1 MKVKCKFY
9 AWNVKGLGL
18 YHISKV
24 LIKGLPFTQLH
35 DDYRTKIISFDHFPF
50 ARAISHRR
58 ENGFKLSEKFKINQQ
73 FSAP

>member
-24 LIKGLPFTQLH
+24 LIKGLAFTHLNFMMTTELRLFPLTIFHLLEQLVTEE
-35 DDYRTKIISFDHFPF
+35 RTAS
-50 ARAISHRR
+50 
-58 ENGFKLSEKFKINQQ
+58 NGVKSLK
-73 FSAP
+73 